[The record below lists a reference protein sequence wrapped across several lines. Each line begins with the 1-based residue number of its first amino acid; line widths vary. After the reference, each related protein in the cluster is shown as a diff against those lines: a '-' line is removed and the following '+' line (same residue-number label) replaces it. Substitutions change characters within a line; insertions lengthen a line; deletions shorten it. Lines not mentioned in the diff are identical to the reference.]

1 MDVGAVI
8 DGTYRIE
15 VNTPLG
21 RKAGTVTLRVE
32 GSMVIAN
39 INAPLIGKQQI
50 EAPLEG
56 DVFTTE
62 GKLRLGLLGKISYS
76 MRGEVVGDDLRI
88 SIDSSKGVFGLVGKR
103 TGA

>member
-1 MDVGAVI
+1 MFWGKNTKIHGIAK
-8 DGTYRIE
+8 TNPLLYRSIHSE
-15 VNTPLG
+15 AKQLLKRANLKKNT
-21 RKAGTVTLRVE
+21 
-32 GSMVIAN
+32 
-39 INAPLIGKQQI
+39 
-50 EAPLEG
+50 
-56 DVFTTE
+56 